1 MCIYNRLKRI
11 QQCVKEEENAC
22 QVLAAVAVHALCRS
36 FDMAVENKRGVNL
49 ELIYDEITSEDRIKE
64 EQSKKRKMKKRK
76 KRNEKKQKD
85 DDDQDSYNCE
95 PEPVPEKCGCLDHD
109 HIHSEDEEN
118 LHSDEDDEDK
128 IVMCDGTI
136 IDVGLAPSSIST
148 SAAKVIKVISPV
160 KVHHLSNHDH
170 SADRSRS
177 VSVENLEVKAD
188 EMSIT
193 SCPSCHDG
201 ESFCAQRSID
211 AGYSSETHHDC
222 ILSNN
227 NSSRTS
233 SIVSTPEG
241 SEVACSDICC
251 KGVETGH
258 VESFLTL
265 EQMLV
270 GCFVSVIDRRDS
282 ICFDFLRMRNRQ
294 TIAKTVF
301 PTRTSKSFFYE
312 TVYNRS
318 AKSCAKNC

>member
-1 MCIYNRLKRI
+1 MEIAQEEVLTCIGMCIYNRLKRI

-49 ELIYDEITSEDRIKE
+49 QLIYDEITSEDRMKE
-64 EQSKKRKMKKRK
+64 ESKKRKMEKRKRK

-85 DDDQDSYNCE
+85 DEDQDSYNCE
-95 PEPVPEKCGCLDHD
+95 PEPVPEKCGCSDHD

-118 LHSDEDDEDK
+118 LHSDDDDEDK

-136 IDVGLAPSSIST
+136 IDVGMAPSSIST
-148 SAAKVIKVISPV
+148 SAAKVIKVMSPA
-160 KVHHLSNHDH
+160 KAHHLSNHDH
-170 SADRSRS
+170 CADRSRS
-177 VSVENLEVKAD
+177 VSVENLEAKGDA
-188 EMSIT
+188 MSIT

-222 ILSNN
+222 ILSNG

-241 SEVACSDICC
+241 SEVACSDVCC
-251 KGVETGH
+251 KGVESGH
-258 VESFLTL
+258 VEPFLTL

-270 GCFVSVIDRRDS
+270 S
-282 ICFDFLRMRNRQ
+282 
-294 TIAKTVF
+294 
-301 PTRTSKSFFYE
+301 
-312 TVYNRS
+312 
-318 AKSCAKNC
+318 